1 MNEERDASCA
11 KLLDEQVTE
20 EVVVPR
26 EVSHVHDLCE
36 PPCGDGRG
44 IVSAPVFGHLR
55 CPRGQRGLAWWAGWW
70 W

>member
-1 MNEERDASCA
+1 MNKERDTSCA

-36 PPCGDGRG
+36 PPCGGG
-44 IVSAPVFGHLR
+44 
-55 CPRGQRGLAWWAGWW
+55 
-70 W
+70 